1 MKVIEVSARKGGVGT
16 STTAC
21 SIALALGKTNPEK
34 VLLIDT
40 SVNNDDMLILG
51 LSVPSSKE
59 QTYGGIA
66 IVGTP
71 FDKVSNQDIKGY
83 DFVVIDAGLLGGKST
98 YFDQVPFRVAVVRN
112 SYLSLRA
119 EMTDVKHSSDAVVAI
134 VDKQDALTD
143 RDVAQVLSKKDT
155 TTIVDFDNRTSRAI
169 DAGLYGHRDT
179 VWEWAVSFVETHI
192 SKGAPT
198 YWLP

>member
-21 SIALALGKTNPEK
+21 SIALALGKTNPDR

-40 SVNNDDMLILG
+40 SVNNDDTLILG
-51 LSVPSSKE
+51 LVPSPE
-59 QTYGGIA
+59 FHTYGGITL
-66 IVGTP
+66 VGEA
-71 FDKVSNQDIKGY
+71 FDKVSNQNISGY

-119 EMTDVKHSSDAVVAI
+119 EAHETTHTADAVVGI
-134 VDKQDALTD
+134 VDAQDALTAK
-143 RDVAQVLSKKDT
+143 DVGQVLRQKDT
-155 TTIVDFDNRTSRAI
+155 TIVEFDNRTSRAI

-179 VWEWAVSFVETHI
+179 LWEWAVSFNEAHI
-192 SKGAPT
+192 PKSEPT

>member
-16 STTAC
+16 STVAC
-21 SIALALGKTNPEK
+21 SIALALGKTNPER

-40 SVNNDDMLILG
+40 SANNDDALILG
-51 LSVPSSKE
+51 LTPTSGE
-59 QTYGGIA
+59 QTYSGIT
-66 IVGTP
+66 IVGES
-71 FDKVSNQDIKGY
+71 FDKVSNQNISGY

-134 VDKQDALTD
+134 VDKQDALTE

-192 SKGAPT
+192 NTTPS

>member
-1 MKVIEVSARKGGVGT
+1 MKVTEVSARKGGVGT
-16 STTAC
+16 STVAC
-21 SIALALGKTNPEK
+21 SIALALGKTNPER

-40 SVNNDDMLILG
+40 SVNSDDALILG
-51 LSVPSSKE
+51 LTPTSGE
-59 QTYGGIA
+59 QTYGGIT
-66 IVGTP
+66 VVSTP
-71 FDKVSNQDIKGY
+71 YDKVSNQNISGY
-83 DFVVIDAGLLGGKST
+83 DFVIIDAGLLGGKNT

-119 EMTDVKHSSDAVVAI
+119 EAHETTHTADAVVGI
-134 VDKQDALTD
+134 VDAQDALTAK
-143 RDVAQVLSKKDT
+143 DVGQVLRQKD

-192 SKGAPT
+192 TTTPS

>member
-21 SIALALGKTNPEK
+21 SIAMALGKTNPDR

-40 SVNNDDMLILG
+40 SVNNDAMLILG
-51 LSVPSSKE
+51 LSVPSTLN
-59 QTYGGIA
+59 QQYRGMT
-66 IVGTP
+66 IVGTS
-71 FDKVSNQDIKGY
+71 FDKVSNQDISGY

-98 YFDQVPFRVAVVRN
+98 YFDQAPFRVAVVRN

-119 EMTDVKHSSDAVVAI
+119 EAINPKHSSDAVVAI
-134 VDKQDALTD
+134 VDAQDALTA
-143 RDVAQVLSKKDT
+143 RDVGSVLHKKDI
-155 TTIVDFDNRTSRAI
+155 TTIVPFDNKVSRAI
-169 DAGLYGHRDT
+169 DAGLYGHRET
-179 VWEWAVSFVETHI
+179 VWEWADSFVETHI
-192 SKGAPT
+192 PKSAPT

>member
-16 STTAC
+16 STVAC
-21 SIALALGKTNPEK
+21 SIALALAKTNPER

-40 SVNNDDMLILG
+40 SANNDDTLILG
-51 LSVPSSKE
+51 LVPSSKE
-59 QTYGGIA
+59 QTYKDITIINA
-66 IVGTP
+66 P
-71 FDKVSNQDIKGY
+71 YDEVSNLRGIHY
-83 DFVVIDAGLLGGKST
+83 DFVVIDTGLLGGKKNT
-98 YFDQVPFRVAVVRN
+98 YFDYVPYRVAVVRN

-119 EMTDVKHSSDAVVAI
+119 EAHETNHSSDAVVAI
-134 VDKQDALTD
+134 VDAQDALTAK
-143 RDVAQVLSKKDT
+143 DVGMVIRQKD

-179 VWEWAVSFVETHI
+179 VWEWAVTFVETRMTI
-192 SKGAPT
+192 APS

>member
-16 STTAC
+16 STVAC
-21 SIALALGKTNPEK
+21 SIALALGKTNPER

-40 SVNNDDMLILG
+40 SANNADTLILG
-51 LSVPSSKE
+51 LAPTSGE
-59 QTYGGIA
+59 QTYGGIT
-66 IVGTP
+66 VVSTP
-71 FDKVSNQDIKGY
+71 YDKVSSMRGVHY
-83 DFVVIDAGLLGGKST
+83 DFVVIDAGLIGGKKST

-119 EMTDVKHSSDAVVAI
+119 EMTDVKHSADAVVAI
-134 VDKQDALTD
+134 VDAQDALTAK
-143 RDVAQVLSKKDT
+143 DVGQVLRQKD

-169 DAGLYGHRDT
+169 DAGLYGHRYT

>member
-1 MKVIEVSARKGGVGT
+1 
-16 STTAC
+16 
-21 SIALALGKTNPEK
+21 LGKTNPER

-40 SVNNDDMLILG
+40 SVNHDDTLILG
-51 LSVPSSKE
+51 LVPTPE
-59 QTYGGIA
+59 FHTYGGIT
-66 IVGTP
+66 IVGEA
-71 FDKVSNQDIKGY
+71 FDKVSKQNIKGY

-119 EMTDVKHSSDAVVAI
+119 AI
-134 VDKQDALTD
+134 VDAQDALTAK
-143 RDVAQVLSKKDT
+143 DVGQVLRQKDT
-155 TTIVDFDNRTSRAI
+155 TIVEFDNRTSRAI

-192 SKGAPT
+192 PKGAPT

>member
-1 MKVIEVSARKGGVGT
+1 
-16 STTAC
+16 
-21 SIALALGKTNPEK
+21 
-34 VLLIDT
+34 
-40 SVNNDDMLILG
+40 
-51 LSVPSSKE
+51 
-59 QTYGGIA
+59 
-66 IVGTP
+66 
-71 FDKVSNQDIKGY
+71 VSNQDITGY

-134 VDKQDALTD
+134 VDKQDALTEK
-143 RDVAQVLSKKDT
+143 DVAQVLSKKDT

>member
-66 IVGTP
+66 IIGTP
-71 FDKVSNQDIKGY
+71 FDKVSNQDITGY

-134 VDKQDALTD
+134 VDKQDALTEK
-143 RDVAQVLSKKDT
+143 DVAQVLSKKDT

-192 SKGAPT
+192 PKGAPT

>member
-16 STTAC
+16 STIAC

-40 SVNNDDMLILG
+40 SVNNDDSLILG
-51 LSVPSSKE
+51 LVPSSKE
-59 QTYGGIA
+59 QTYKDITIISA
-66 IVGTP
+66 P
-71 FDKVSNQDIKGY
+71 YDEVSNLRGIHY
-83 DFVVIDAGLLGGKST
+83 DFVVIDTGLLGGKKNT
-98 YFDQVPFRVAVVRN
+98 YFDYVPYRVAVVRN

-119 EMTDVKHSSDAVVAI
+119 EMTDVKHSHDAVVAI
-134 VDKQDALTD
+134 VDAQDALTAK
-143 RDVAQVLSKKDT
+143 DVGQVLRQKD

-179 VWEWAVSFVETHI
+179 LWEWAVSFVETRMTI
-192 SKGAPT
+192 APS

>member
-59 QTYGGIA
+59 QTYGGIT
-66 IVGTP
+66 IIGTP
-71 FDKVSNQDIKGY
+71 FDKVSNQDITGY

-134 VDKQDALTD
+134 VDKQDALTEK
-143 RDVAQVLSKKDT
+143 DVVQVLSKKDT

-192 SKGAPT
+192 LTTPS

>member
-16 STTAC
+16 STVAC
-21 SIALALGKTNPEK
+21 SIALALGKTNPER

-40 SVNNDDMLILG
+40 SANNDDTLILG
-51 LSVPSSKE
+51 LAPAPE
-59 QTYGGIA
+59 FHTYKGITL
-66 IVGTP
+66 VGES
-71 FDKVSNQDIKGY
+71 FDKVSNQNIKGY

-119 EMTDVKHSSDAVVAI
+119 EAHDTHHSSDAVVAI
-134 VDKQDALTD
+134 VDAQDALTA
-143 RDVAQVLSKKDT
+143 RDVRDVVAQKDIT
-155 TTIVDFDNRTSRAI
+155 VVEFDNRTSRAI
-169 DAGLYGHRDT
+169 DAGLYGHRET
-179 VWEWAVSFVETHI
+179 LWEWAESLVTKF
-192 SKGAPT
+192 APT

>member
-71 FDKVSNQDIKGY
+71 FDKVSNQDITGY

-134 VDKQDALTD
+134 VDKQDALTE

-179 VWEWAVSFVETHI
+179 VWEWAVLFVETHI